1 MDMKDVIKARERLT
15 VKMIKDIQA
24 FEESTGVVVDGVQL
38 VRPLLVS
45 DIGSGGRVVM
55 SLTGIKLDVSF

>member
-1 MDMKDVIKARERLT
+1 MDMKDVIKARERLM

-24 FEESTGVVVDGVQL
+24 FEESTGVVIDGVQL

-45 DIGSGGRVVM
+45 DIGSSGVVM
-55 SLTGIKLDVSF
+55 SLTGIKLDVTF

>member
-1 MDMKDVIKARERLT
+1 MDMKDVIKARERL
-15 VKMIKDIQA
+15 KMKILKDIQV

-38 VRPLLVS
+38 VRPLIIS

-55 SLTGIKLDVSF
+55 SLTGIELDVSF

>member
-1 MDMKDVIKARERLT
+1 MDMKDVIKARERFTL
-15 VKMIKDIQA
+15 KMIKDIQA

-45 DIGSGGRVVM
+45 DIGSSGVVM
-55 SLTGIKLDVSF
+55 SLTGIKLDVTF

>member
-1 MDMKDVIKARERLT
+1 MIKARERLT

-45 DIGSGGRVVM
+45 DIGSSGVVM
-55 SLTGIKLDVSF
+55 SLTGIKLDVTF